1 MEDFGLG
8 KIGEKF
14 AKQALQ
20 VANEHHEAVAND
32 VRHELIENTVTKSN
46 FLARSS
52 YEFSLVDKRVM
63 EMMISKLNPIGME
76 LNIYRTVDIE
86 LYATE
91 YAQATQTDAKTAYRE
106 LSKSVTALL
115 HTVITVGEAND
126 KIMRPL
132 MFEAEY
138 KQKEGK
144 IVASFHPKFL
154 SHLIG
159 LREQFTKYA
168 LADVLRFKSEYT
180 WRIYEMSMS
189 VKNSKNRTFGIS
201 VSDLRDRLAIPE
213 SYRWINL
220 KRVIEKAQLEIKTK
234 TSYELVVSMKKTGRE
249 FTWLEFTISKKSQ
262 TELDV

>member
-20 VANEHHEAVAND
+20 VANEHHSEVASD

-63 EMMISKLNPIGME
+63 EMMISKLNPIGMQ
-76 LNIYRTVDIE
+76 LNKYLTVDIE

-91 YAQATQTDAKTAYRE
+91 YAQATQTDVKTAYRE

-138 KQKEGK
+138 KQNEGK

-154 SHLIG
+154 PHLIG

-168 LADVLRFKSEYT
+168 LADVLKFKSEYT
-180 WRIYEMSMS
+180 WRVYEMCMS
-189 VKNSKNRTFGIS
+189 VKNSKKGVFGIS
-201 VSDLRDRLAIPE
+201 VDDFRERLAMPTGYVWSNVDRI
-213 SYRWINL
+213 I
-220 KRVIEKAQLEIKTK
+220 KKAQLEIKTK
-234 TSYELVVSMKKTGRE
+234 TKYELDVTYKKTSRKI
-249 FTWLEFTISKKSQ
+249 TWLEFSLLKKAQ
-262 TELDV
+262 TELAV